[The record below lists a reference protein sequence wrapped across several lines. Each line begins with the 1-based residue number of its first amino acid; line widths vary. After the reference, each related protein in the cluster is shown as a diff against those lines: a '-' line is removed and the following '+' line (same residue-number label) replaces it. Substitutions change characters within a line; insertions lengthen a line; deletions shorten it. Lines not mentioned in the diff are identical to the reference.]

1 MLKPKMVFTVL
12 AAWWALH
19 VIILW
24 ILNPMSVEALIT
36 DDKAQLMN
44 RSLGYIAG
52 TMAILIAFIFYM
64 LREIDNFKAKQVLL
78 GTGIIMVAAVAII
91 IASNMSIAEKFPT
104 ETMMG
109 TPPPAVGLWIL
120 LTVYTLYVA
129 LNSDS

>member
-12 AAWWALH
+12 AVWWAFH

-24 ILNPMSVEALIT
+24 ILNPIAIEALVP

-44 RSLGYIAG
+44 RSLGYMAG
-52 TMAILIAFIFYM
+52 SMSMMIAFIFYM
-64 LREIDNFKAKQVLL
+64 LRSIDHSEAKQILL
-78 GTGIIMVAAVAII
+78 GAGVIMVVAVGII
-91 IASNMSIAEKFPT
+91 IASNMSASEKFPT

-109 TPPPAVGLWIL
+109 TPLPAVGLWIL